1 MAGIAFYVLV
11 KLCDVCMHTCHLK
24 CGRFRV
30 HQSWIGESDKLQ
42 NSFFDAM
49 ERNTEYQ
56 ISKQQK
62 KTCLIQ
68 RQAEDQRSISA
79 ADC

>member
-11 KLCDVCMHTCHLK
+11 KMCDVCMHTCHLK

-62 KTCLIQ
+62 KNVSDSKASRGSEEHLG
-68 RQAEDQRSISA
+68 S
-79 ADC
+79 